1 MRSQI
6 LKSPLPYLALALAHI
21 IWGANF
27 VVAKITLQEIPTM
40 ILAFSR
46 FALAA
51 LLILPFFLMLEK
63 KEKKIKLEHL
73 PKLFAASL
81 LLITFH
87 IALFF
92 EGLSRTTSINASVL
106 TLITPII
113 SLLGGWWFLRE
124 KIFSANLVGV
134 FISLI
139 GAILIIGLP
148 LNLFGNSYS
157 PTHLLGDFLIIL
169 SAIALVGGLL
179 LVKENLKNYSP
190 ITLTLIIFVI
200 GAATFSVPAALEYIQ
215 KPQWIEGV
223 SLLGILGFLFIVF
236 LSSVSAF
243 FLQIWGLKKIDVNKA
258 NLFHYLEPA
267 VTATLAVPLLGEG
280 LSYPFIIGTCLI
292 VLGVYWG
299 TLGKQEHHHPHH
311 KAHRS

>member
-1 MRSQI
+1 MKSQI
-6 LKSPLPYLALALAHI
+6 LKSPLPYLALLIAHV
-21 IWGANF
+21 IWGGNF

-51 LLILPFFLMLEK
+51 LLILPFFFLLEK
-63 KEKKIKLEHL
+63 KEKKVKLEHL
-73 PKLFAASL
+73 PKLFAVGL

-87 IALFF
+87 ITLFF
-92 EGLSRTTSINASVL
+92 EGLNRTTSLNASVL
-106 TLITPII
+106 TLITPIL

-124 KIFSANLVGV
+124 KIYFANLFGV

-139 GAILIIGLP
+139 GAVLIIGIP
-148 LNLFGNSYS
+148 IAMFGNFSS
-157 PTHLLGDFLIIL
+157 THLLGDLLIIL
-169 SAIALVGGLL
+169 SAITLIAGLL
-179 LVKENLKNYSP
+179 LVKENLKSYSP

-200 GAATFSVPAALEYIQ
+200 GAATFAVPAALDHL
-215 KPQWIEGV
+215 KNPKWIEGL
-223 SLLGILGFLFIVF
+223 SLLGILGFLYIVL

-243 FLQIWGLKKIDVNKA
+243 FLQIWGLKKIEVYKA
-258 NLFHYLEPA
+258 NLLHYVEPA
-267 VTATLAVPLLGEG
+267 VTATLAVPLLGEAI
-280 LSYPFIIGTCLI
+280 SYPFIIGTCLI

-311 KAHRS
+311 KAHRT